1 MKKQVDKEH
10 HVIFIYIREQAKASK
25 LWVFHHKI
33 FNCISI
39 DVASFPIF
47 SYWLMYGAYNSSG
60 FITHLLINIFISK
73 LFLILF
79 NMIIPILDDKSWTH
93 IGIFCYNVFCH
104 FINYKVHFSLHKTE
118 AIPAV
123 YVTDKISF
131 LWDHGKEKLNDII
144 EHLNE
149 KHPTIKFTAEW
160 SQTPINFLDNN
171 VSIIGGKIYSRFVS
185 QTYR

>member
-1 MKKQVDKEH
+1 
-10 HVIFIYIREQAKASK
+10 
-25 LWVFHHKI
+25 
-33 FNCISI
+33 
-39 DVASFPIF
+39 
-47 SYWLMYGAYNSSG
+47 MYGAYNSSG

-123 YVTDKISF
+123 YV
-131 LWDHGKEKLNDII
+131 H
-144 EHLNE
+144 
-149 KHPTIKFTAEW
+149 
-160 SQTPINFLDNN
+160 
-171 VSIIGGKIYSRFVS
+171 R
-185 QTYR
+185 